1 MCRYQWAQ
9 GGPEWDRAGE
19 DIEWT
24 KDVAVVIGVEMAA
37 FLEAVDEVAHGIEV
51 EDDFAGVLVETAH
64 AHGQEGSSIC
74 WGSGWIL

>member
-1 MCRYQWAQ
+1 
-9 GGPEWDRAGE
+9 
-19 DIEWT
+19 
-24 KDVAVVIGVEMAA
+24 MAA
-37 FLEAVDEVAHGIEV
+37 FLQAVDEVAHGIEV